1 VSSALVVAPVFSLG
15 GWAQRYAMSVR
26 DIDGMQV
33 ALGRWVHAHVPVGA
47 PVAAHD
53 IGAIGYISNHP
64 VVDIEGLVTPR
75 FLALKR
81 EQPEGRRVADIDAE
95 IKRLGARYLIAFP
108 RAYQSLTTQPGVRR
122 VYSVTVRDPLIVQE
136 ATMSVYEVVSRE
148 SGVGSRESGVGSR
161 KSEVGS
167 RKSEVGSRKSE
178 VGSRKSEVGSRKSE
192 VGSRKSEVG
201 SRKSEVGSKLQSR

>member
-1 VSSALVVAPVFSLG
+1 SSALVVAPVFSLG

-33 ALGRWVHAHVPVGA
+33 ALGRWVRAHVPARA

-64 VVDIEGLVTPR
+64 IVDIEGLVTPR

-95 IKRLGARYLIAFP
+95 VKRLGARYLIAFP
-108 RAYQSLTTQPGVRR
+108 HAYQSLTTQPGVRR
-122 VYSVTVRDPLIVQE
+122 VYSVTVRDPSIVQE
-136 ATMSVYEVVSRE
+136 ATMSVYRVDGRLSTIDYRL
-148 SGVGSRESGVGSR
+148 STSL
-161 KSEVGS
+161 K
-167 RKSEVGSRKSE
+167 
-178 VGSRKSEVGSRKSE
+178 
-192 VGSRKSEVG
+192 
-201 SRKSEVGSKLQSR
+201 